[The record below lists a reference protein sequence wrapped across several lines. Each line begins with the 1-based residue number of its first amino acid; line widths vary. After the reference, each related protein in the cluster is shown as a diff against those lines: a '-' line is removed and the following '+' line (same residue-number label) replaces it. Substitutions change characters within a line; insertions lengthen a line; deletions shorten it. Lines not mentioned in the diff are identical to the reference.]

1 VWDDAFASGFTDAR
15 LVSSL
20 DHDLRQAGRYIEALD
35 RRTLRAVTPPL
46 TPAQYHLLAASTVP
60 GSAGEIARRL
70 GCDPG
75 NVSGLIARLESQG
88 LLACSR
94 DAADRRRVIV
104 ALTPGGRAALAM
116 ARQARL
122 AALVEVIGDAEMMH
136 LDRLSDQMRWL
147 LGRLQQAAEM
157 YPGE

>member
-1 VWDDAFASGFTDAR
+1 MDAR

-46 TPAQYHLLAASTVP
+46 TPAQYHLLAAATEP

-88 LLACSR
+88 LLECR
-94 DAADRRRVIV
+94 GDPVDRRRVIV
-104 ALTPGGRAALAM
+104 ALTPGGRATLAT

-122 AALVEVIGDAEMMH
+122 AALVQAIGDAEMTH
-136 LDRLSDQMRWL
+136 LARLSGQLRWL
-147 LGRLQQAAEM
+147 LGRLQQAVEVSSAE
-157 YPGE
+157 